1 MNAADAARGGG
12 PRERNDVTGYPRVS
26 RAIRA
31 VLLLAMALPL
41 GGIGSIEAL
50 FAPSAELWARWTAN
64 DPAATRSIDHG
75 AWDRFLKTYV
85 FASDDGVNRVAYGR
99 VSGGDGLG
107 LKRYISGLA
116 AEPVSRLSRA
126 EQLPFWINLYNA
138 LTVKLVLDH
147 YPVKSIRDIDIS
159 PGWLARGPW
168 NKKLIEIEGEK
179 ISLNDIEHRIL
190 RPIWRDPRIHYAVNC
205 AAIGCPNLGTDA
217 YTASNAEGLLSQ
229 AARLYVNHPRGARIE
244 DGKLV
249 VSSIYVW
256 FQEDFGGDDEGV
268 IAHLGRYAG
277 AELKAGLAKARKIA
291 DFGYDWA
298 LNGAPAGR

>member
-1 MNAADAARGGG
+1 MIRH
-12 PRERNDVTGYPRVS
+12 PPVS
-26 RAIRA
+26 RAIKA

-41 GGIGSIEAL
+41 GGISSIEAL
-50 FAPSAELWARWTAN
+50 FAPSANLWARWTAN

-85 FASDDGVNRVAYGR
+85 LAADDGVNRVAYGR
-99 VSGGDGLG
+99 VTNADRLG
-107 LKRYISGLA
+107 LKRYIAGLA
-116 AEPVSRLSRA
+116 AEPVSRLAGA

-159 PGWLARGPW
+159 PGWFASGPW
-168 NKKLIEIEGEK
+168 DKKLIEIEGEN

-205 AAIGCPNLGTDA
+205 AAIGCPNLRTDA
-217 YTASNAEGLLSQ
+217 FTANNADNQLSE
-229 AARLYVNHPRGARIE
+229 AAHLYVNHRRGARIE

-256 FQEDFGGDDEGV
+256 FQEDFGGDDKGV
-268 IAHLGRYAG
+268 IAHLARYAG
-277 AELKAGLAKARKIA
+277 AELKGGLAKARKIA

-298 LNGAPAGR
+298 LNGVPAGR

>member
-1 MNAADAARGGG
+1 M
-12 PRERNDVTGYPRVS
+12 TGYPRVS

-50 FAPSAELWARWTAN
+50 FAPSANLWERWTAN

-85 FASDDGVNRVAYGR
+85 LASGDGINRVAYGR
-99 VSGGDGLG
+99 VSGSDGLG
-107 LKRYISGLA
+107 LKRYIAGLA

-205 AAIGCPNLGTDA
+205 AAIGCPNLRTDA
-217 YTASNAEGLLSQ
+217 FTARNAEGLLSE
-229 AARLYVNHPRGARIE
+229 AAVDYVNHPRGARIE
-244 DGKLV
+244 DGELV

-268 IAHLGRYAG
+268 IAHLARYAR
-277 AELKAGLAKARKIA
+277 AELKAGLAKAQKIG
-291 DFGYDWA
+291 DFAYDWA
-298 LNGAPAGR
+298 LNEPSTGR

>member
-1 MNAADAARGGG
+1 MCHPPMKVSTR
-12 PRERNDVTGYPRVS
+12 YPPVS
-26 RAIRA
+26 RAIKA
-31 VLLLAMALPL
+31 VLLPAMALPL
-41 GGIGSIEAL
+41 GGISGIEAL
-50 FAPSAELWARWTAN
+50 FAPSANLWARWTAN

-85 FASDDGVNRVAYGR
+85 LAADDGVNRVAYGR
-99 VSGGDGLG
+99 VTNADRLG
-107 LKRYISGLA
+107 LKRYIAGLA

-138 LTVKLVLDH
+138 LTVELVLDH

-168 NKKLIEIEGEK
+168 DKKLIEIEGERV
-179 ISLNDIEHRIL
+179 SLNDIEHRIL

-205 AAIGCPNLGTDA
+205 AAIGCPNLRRQA
-217 YTASNAEGLLSQ
+217 FTARNAEYQLSE
-229 AARLYVNHPRGARIE
+229 AAHLYVNHPRGARIE

-256 FQEDFGGDDEGV
+256 FQEDFGGDDKGV
-268 IAHLGRYAG
+268 IAHLARYAG
-277 AELKAGLAKARKIA
+277 GELKAGLAKAPKIA